1 MRSATPRSGPPAA
14 LFGLAPGSVNCS
26 GPDSWISEAL
36 TTPHSASS
44 TTTDGP
50 TLQPTLV
57 ALASNGVP
65 LNRAACVL
73 GGELTATALAALF
86 AVAPPSR

>member
-1 MRSATPRSGPPAA
+1 MRSATPHSGPPAA
-14 LFGLAPGSVNCS
+14 LFGLAPGSVGCS
-26 GPDSWISEAL
+26 GPDRLISQAM
-36 TTPHSASS
+36 TTPRSASS

-50 TLQPTLV
+50 TLLPAMMAV
-57 ALASNGVP
+57 ASNGVP